1 MTDLEEWSSY
11 LKISLKTI
19 HKSLYCYIMVIDSK
33 STYP

>member
-19 HKSLYCYIMVIDSK
+19 HKFLYCYIMVIYLKERHS
-33 STYP
+33 